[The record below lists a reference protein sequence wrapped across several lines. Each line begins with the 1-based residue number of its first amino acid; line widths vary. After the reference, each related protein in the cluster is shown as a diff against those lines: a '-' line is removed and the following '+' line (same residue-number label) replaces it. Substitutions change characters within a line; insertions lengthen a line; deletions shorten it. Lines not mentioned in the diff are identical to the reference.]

1 MKFTESIELS
11 QATSHAA
18 LKGKH
23 LSSSNFF
30 DLLAL
35 KKKLK
40 DHFEIIIEAEKEL
53 AKEYGAKEVSNNW
66 TIQDSTGKKDD
77 KAHLDFDKKLKEI
90 HKDFIP
96 DEYHVKLN
104 FIDHEEF
111 KKWTDEVE
119 LAYSAI
125 LYDHLAKKE

>member
-11 QATSHAA
+11 QATSHKD

-23 LSSSNFF
+23 LSSGNFF

-53 AKEYGAKEVSNNW
+53 AKEYGAIEVGNQW
-66 TIQDSTGKKDD
+66 TIQDSTGKKDE
-77 KAHLDFDKKLKEI
+77 KAHLEFDKKLNEI
-90 HKDFIP
+90 HKEFNP
-96 DEYHVKLN
+96 DEYNVKLN
-104 FIDHEEF
+104 FIAQDEF

-119 LAYSAI
+119 LAFAAI
-125 LYDHLAKKE
+125 LFEHLAKKE

>member
-11 QATSHAA
+11 QATGHKD

-40 DHFEIIIEAEKEL
+40 DHFELIIEAEKEL
-53 AKEYGAKEVSNNW
+53 AKEYGAKDVGGNW
-66 TIQDSTGKKDD
+66 TIQDSNGKKDE
-77 KAHLDFDKKLKEI
+77 KAHLDFDKKLGEI
-90 HKDFIP
+90 KKDFNP
-96 DEYHVKLN
+96 DDYRVKLH
-104 FIDHEEF
+104 FIEHEEF

-119 LAYSAI
+119 VAFAAI
-125 LYDHLAKKE
+125 LFDHLAKKE